1 MNIYSRFIGTGSYFP
16 EEVRTNAD
24 LENMVDTSDE
34 WITDR
39 TGIKERRIIGR
50 HETAA
55 TMGAEASKKAIEAA
69 DIDPKSID
77 MIVCATTSGRYALPS
92 TACEIQ
98 RILQIDGIPAFDV
111 AAACAGYCYALS
123 VADQYI
129 KSGMAKRIL
138 VVGTDCLSRLIDP
151 TDRSMVILFGDAA
164 GATIIEASDAPGILS
179 THIHAAG
186 SYGDLLHVGNPTRGE
201 TASIHENWGVM
212 KGNEVFKVAVTKL
225 SEVVEQTLNA
235 NNMDKSELDWLVP
248 HQANFRIIKAT
259 AKKLNMSLGQV
270 VMTLEKYGNT
280 SAATVPTALDAAIR
294 DGRIKRGQNLLLEA
308 FGGGFAWASALV
320 KY

>member
-1 MNIYSRFIGTGSYFP
+1 MYSRFIGTGSYFP
-16 EEVRTNAD
+16 SEIRSNAD
-24 LENMVDTSDE
+24 LENMVDTTDE

-39 TGIKERRIIGR
+39 TGIKERRIIGA

-55 TMGAEASKKAIEAA
+55 TMGAEAAKVAIEHAG
-69 DIDPKSID
+69 IDKSTLD
-77 MIVCATTSGRYALPS
+77 MIVCATTSGAHSLPS

-98 RILQIDGIPAFDV
+98 KILDVDGIPAFDV

-129 KSGMAKRIL
+129 KSGMAKRIM
-138 VVGTDCLSRLIDP
+138 VIGTDCLSRLIDP
-151 TDRSMVILFGDAA
+151 EDRSMVILFGDGA
-164 GATIIEASDAPGILS
+164 GATIIEASEEPGILS

-186 SYGDLLHVGNPTRGE
+186 SYGDLLKVGNPTRGDE
-201 TASIHENWGVM
+201 ASVHANWGSM

-225 SEVVEQTLNA
+225 SEVVEQTLAA
-235 NNMDKSELDWLVP
+235 NNMQKSDLDWLVP

-259 AKKLNMSLGQV
+259 AKKLDMSLDQV
-270 VMTLEKYGNT
+270 VMILEQYGNT
-280 SAATVPTALDAAIR
+280 SAATVPTALDAAIK
-294 DGRIKRGQNLLLEA
+294 DGRIQRGQHLLLEA

>member
-1 MNIYSRFIGTGSYFP
+1 MKIYSRFIGTGSYYP
-16 EEVRTNAD
+16 QEVRTNAH
-24 LENMVDTSDE
+24 LESMVETSDE

-39 TGIKERRIIGR
+39 TGIKERRIIGAD
-50 HETAA
+50 ETAA
-55 TMGAEASKKAIEAA
+55 TMGAKASEKAIEAA
-69 DIDPKSID
+69 GIDPKTID

-92 TACEIQ
+92 SACEIQ
-98 RILQIDGIPAFDV
+98 KLLKLDGIPAFDV

-138 VVGTDCLSRLIDP
+138 VIGTDCLSRLVDAN
-151 TDRSMVILFGDAA
+151 DRSMVILFGDAA
-164 GATIIEASDAPGILS
+164 GATIIEASESPGILS

-186 SYGDLLHVGNPTRGE
+186 SYGDLLHVGNPTRGNE
-201 TASIHENWGVM
+201 QSVHENWGVM
-212 KGNEVFKVAVTKL
+212 KGNEVFKVAVNKL
-225 SEVVEQTLNA
+225 SEVVEQTLKA

-259 AKKLNMSLGQV
+259 AKKLNMSLDQV
-270 VMTLEKYGNT
+270 VITLEKYGNT
-280 SAATVPTALDAAIR
+280 SAATVPTALDTAIR
-294 DGRIKRGQNLLLEA
+294 DGRIQRGQNLLLEA

>member
-1 MNIYSRFIGTGSYFP
+1 MNSRIIGTGSYYP
-16 EEVRTNAD
+16 SDVRTNAD
-24 LENMVDTSDE
+24 LSLMVDTSDE

-39 TGIKERRIIGR
+39 TGIKERRIIGE

-55 TMGAEASKKAIEAA
+55 TMGAEASKKALEAA
-69 DIDPKSID
+69 GIDAKSLD

-98 RILQIDGIPAFDV
+98 KVLDIDGIPAFDV

-138 VVGTDCLSRLIDP
+138 VVGTDCLSRMISP
-151 TDRSMVILFGDAA
+151 EDRTMVILFGDAA
-164 GATIIEASDAPGILS
+164 GATIIEASEEPGILS

-186 SYGDLLHVGNPTRGE
+186 SYGDLLAIGNPTRGDE
-201 TASIHENWGVM
+201 LSIHENWGTM
-212 KGNEVFKVAVTKL
+212 KGNEVFRVAVTKL
-225 SEVVEQTLNA
+225 SEVVEETLAA
-235 NNMDKSELDWLVP
+235 NNMQKSELDWLVP

-259 AKKLNMSLGQV
+259 AKKLDMSLDQV
-270 VMTLEKYGNT
+270 VLTLERYGNT
-280 SAATVPTALDAAIR
+280 SAATVPTALDEAIR

-320 KY
+320 RY

>member
-1 MNIYSRFIGTGSYFP
+1 MYSRIIGTGSYFP
-16 EEVRTNAD
+16 KEIRTNTD
-24 LENMVDTSDE
+24 LEVMIDTSDK

-39 TGIKERRIIGR
+39 TGIKERRLIADD
-50 HETAA
+50 ETVA
-55 TMGAEASKKAIEAA
+55 TMGAQASIKALEAA
-69 DIDPKSID
+69 QLLPSDLD

-92 TACEIQ
+92 SACEIAK
-98 RILQIDGIPAFDV
+98 ILKLDNIPAFDV

-138 VVGTDCLSRLIDP
+138 VIGSDCLSRLVDP
-151 TDRSMVILFGDAA
+151 KDRTMIILFGDGA
-164 GATIIEASDAPGILS
+164 GATIIEASEEPGILS
-179 THIHAAG
+179 THINAAG
-186 SYGDLLHVGNPTRGE
+186 SYSDLLHVGNPTRGDE
-201 TASIHENWGVM
+201 ASVHENWGSM

-225 SEVVEQTLNA
+225 SEIVEQTLEA
-235 NNMDKSELDWLVP
+235 NNMKKSDLDWLVP

-259 AKKLNMSLGQV
+259 AKKLDMSLDQV
-270 VMTLEKYGNT
+270 VLILEKYGNT
-280 SAATVPTALDAAIR
+280 SAATVPTALDIAIR

-320 KY
+320 RY

>member
-1 MNIYSRFIGTGSYFP
+1 MYSRFIGTGSYYP
-16 EEVRTNAD
+16 SDIRSNAD
-24 LENMVDTSDE
+24 LELMVDTTDE

-39 TGIKERRIIGR
+39 TGIKERRIIGE

-55 TMGAEASKKAIEAA
+55 TMGAAASKVAIKAA
-69 DIDPKSID
+69 DIDPQSLD

-98 RILQIDGIPAFDV
+98 KMLDLDGIPAFDV

-129 KSGMAKRIL
+129 KSGMVKRVL
-138 VVGTDCLSRLIDP
+138 VVGTDCLSRHIDP
-151 TDRSMVILFGDAA
+151 ADRSMVILFGDGA
-164 GATIIEASDAPGILS
+164 GATIIEASDEPGILS

-186 SYGDLLHVGNPTRGE
+186 SYGDLLTIGNPMHGDE
-201 TASIHENWGVM
+201 SSVQNNWGSM

-225 SEVVEQTLNA
+225 SEVVEQTLAA
-235 NNMDKSELDWLVP
+235 NNMQKSELDWLVP

-259 AKKLNMSLGQV
+259 ARKLEMDLSQV
-270 VMTLEKYGNT
+270 VMTLENYGNT
-280 SAATVPTALDAAIR
+280 SAATVPTALDTAIR
-294 DGRIKRGQNLLLEA
+294 DLLEQV
-308 FGGGFAWASALV
+308 FAGSDWS
-320 KY
+320 KI

>member
-1 MNIYSRFIGTGSYFP
+1 MYSRIIGTGSYYP
-16 EEVRTNAD
+16 SEVRSNAH
-24 LENMVDTSDE
+24 LELMVDTTDE

-39 TGIKERRIIGR
+39 TGIKERRIIGAD
-50 HETAA
+50 ETAA
-55 TMGAEASKKAIEAA
+55 TMGTEAAKKAIEAA
-69 DIDPKSID
+69 GIDPKSLD
-77 MIVCATTSGRYALPS
+77 MIVCATTSGRYSLPS

-98 RILQIDGIPAFDV
+98 KALDIDGIPAFDV

-129 KSGMAKRIL
+129 KSGMVKRVL
-138 VVGTDCLSRLIDP
+138 VIGTDCLSRLIDP
-151 TDRSMVILFGDAA
+151 NDRTMVILFGDAA
-164 GATIIEASDAPGILS
+164 GATIIEASEEPGILS

-186 SYGDLLHVGNPTRGE
+186 SYGDLLAVGNPTRGNE
-201 TASIHENWGVM
+201 QSVHENWGVM
-212 KGNEVFKVAVTKL
+212 KGNEVFKVAVNKL
-225 SEVVEQTLNA
+225 SQVVEQTLAA
-235 NNMDKSELDWLVP
+235 NNMQKSDLDWLVP

-259 AKKLNMSLGQV
+259 AKKLEMSLDHV

-280 SAATVPTALDAAIR
+280 SAATVPTALDEAIR

-320 KY
+320 RY

>member
-1 MNIYSRFIGTGSYFP
+1 MYSRIIGTGSYYP
-16 EEVRTNAD
+16 SEVRSNAD
-24 LENMVDTSDE
+24 LELMVDTSDE

-39 TGIKERRIIGR
+39 TGIKERRLVGKD
-50 HETAA
+50 ETAA
-55 TMGAEASKKAIEAA
+55 TMGAQASKEALSAAGIEASQL
-69 DIDPKSID
+69 D
-77 MIVCATTSGRYALPS
+77 MIVCATTSGRYSLPS

-98 RILQIDGIPAFDV
+98 KILGVDNIPAFDV

-138 VVGTDCLSRLIDP
+138 VIGTDCLSRLVDP
-151 TDRSMVILFGDAA
+151 KDRGMVILFGDAA
-164 GATIIEASDAPGILS
+164 GATIIEASEEPGILS
-179 THIHAAG
+179 THINAAG
-186 SYGDLLHVGNPTRGE
+186 SYSELLYVGNPTRGDE
-201 TASIHENWGVM
+201 ASVHENWGVM

-225 SEVVEQTLNA
+225 SEIVEQTLAA
-235 NNMDKSELDWLVP
+235 NNMQKSDLDWLVP

-259 AKKLNMSLGQV
+259 AKKLDMSLDQV
-270 VMTLEKYGNT
+270 VITLEKYGNT
-280 SAATVPTALDAAIR
+280 SAATVPTALDTAIR
-294 DGRIKRGQNLLLEA
+294 DGRIQRGQHLLLEA

>member
-1 MNIYSRFIGTGSYFP
+1 MKTYSRFIGTGSYYP
-16 EEVRTNAD
+16 EDIRTNAD
-24 LENMVDTSDE
+24 LEKMVDTSDE

-39 TGIKERRIIGR
+39 TGIKERRIIGPN
-50 HETAA
+50 ETAA
-55 TMGAEASKKAIEAA
+55 TMGAEASKKAIDAA
-69 DIDPKSID
+69 EIDPSSID

-98 RILQIDGIPAFDV
+98 SILGLDGIPAFDI

-138 VVGTDCLSRLIDP
+138 VIGTDCLSRLVDP
-151 TDRSMVILFGDAA
+151 ADRSMVILFGDGA
-164 GATIIEASDAPGILS
+164 GATIIEASEEPGILS

-186 SYGDLLHVGNPTRGE
+186 SYGELLQVGNPTRGDE
-201 TASIHENWGVM
+201 ASVHANWGVM

-225 SEVVEQTLNA
+225 SEVVEQTLKA

-259 AKKLNMSLGQV
+259 AKKLNMSLDQV
-270 VMTLEKYGNT
+270 VITLENYGNT

-320 KY
+320 RY

>member
-1 MNIYSRFIGTGSYFP
+1 MYSRFIGTGSYYP
-16 EEVRTNAD
+16 SDIRSNAD
-24 LENMVDTSDE
+24 LELMVDTTDE

-39 TGIKERRIIGR
+39 TGIKERRIIGE

-55 TMGAEASKKAIEAA
+55 TMGAAASKIAIKAA
-69 DIDPKSID
+69 DIDPQSLD

-98 RILQIDGIPAFDV
+98 KMLELDGIPAFDV

-129 KSGMAKRIL
+129 KSGMVKRVL
-138 VVGTDCLSRLIDP
+138 VIGTDCLSRHIDP
-151 TDRSMVILFGDAA
+151 SDRSMVILFGDGA
-164 GATIIEASDAPGILS
+164 GATIIEASDEPGILS

-186 SYGDLLHVGNPTRGE
+186 SYGDLLTIGNPMHGDE
-201 TASIHENWGVM
+201 SSVQSNWGSM

-225 SEVVEQTLNA
+225 SEVVEQTLAA
-235 NNMDKSELDWLVP
+235 NDMEKSELDWLVP

-259 AKKLNMSLGQV
+259 ARKLEMDLSQV
-270 VMTLEKYGNT
+270 VMTLENYGNT
-280 SAATVPTALDAAIR
+280 SAATVPTALDTAIR

-320 KY
+320 RY

>member
-1 MNIYSRFIGTGSYFP
+1 MYSRIIGTGSYFP
-16 EEVRTNAD
+16 KDVRSNAD
-24 LENMVDTSDE
+24 LELMIDTSDQ

-39 TGIKERRIIGR
+39 TGIKERRLIGAD
-50 HETAA
+50 ETPA
-55 TMGAEASKKAIEAA
+55 TMGAEASIKALEAA
-69 DIDPKSID
+69 QLLPSDLD

-98 RILQIDGIPAFDV
+98 KILKVDNIPAFDI

-138 VVGTDCLSRLIDP
+138 VIGSDCLSRLIDP
-151 TDRSMVILFGDAA
+151 KDRSMIILFGDGA
-164 GATIIEASDAPGILS
+164 GATIIEASEQPGILS
-179 THIHAAG
+179 THINAAG
-186 SYGDLLHVGNPTRGE
+186 SYSDLLRVGNPTRGDE
-201 TASIHENWGVM
+201 ASVHENWGEM

-225 SEVVEQTLNA
+225 SEIVEQTLQA
-235 NNMDKSELDWLVP
+235 NNMVKSDLDWLVP
-248 HQANFRIIKAT
+248 QQANFRIIKAT
-259 AKKLNMSLGQV
+259 AKKLDMSLDQV
-270 VMTLEKYGNT
+270 VLILEKYGNT
-280 SAATVPTALDAAIR
+280 SAATVPTALDIAIR

>member
-1 MNIYSRFIGTGSYFP
+1 MNSRIIGTGSYYP
-16 EEVRTNAD
+16 SDIRSNAD
-24 LENMVDTSDE
+24 LATMVDTSDE

-39 TGIKERRIIGR
+39 TGIKERRIIGAD
-50 HETAA
+50 ETAA
-55 TMGAEASKKAIEAA
+55 TMGVEASKQAIEAA
-69 DIDPKSID
+69 GIDVKSLD

-98 RILQIDGIPAFDV
+98 KALGIDGIPAFDV

-138 VVGTDCLSRLIDP
+138 VVGTDCLSRLINP
-151 TDRSMVILFGDAA
+151 EDRTMVILFGDAA
-164 GATIIEASDAPGILS
+164 GATIIEASEEPGILS

-186 SYGDLLHVGNPTRGE
+186 SYGDLLAVGNPQRGDE
-201 TASIHENWGVM
+201 QSIHENWGTM

-225 SEVVEQTLNA
+225 SEVVEQTLSA
-235 NNMDKSELDWLVP
+235 NNMQKSDLDWLVP

-259 AKKLNMSLGQV
+259 AKKLDMSLDQV
-270 VMTLEKYGNT
+270 VITLEKYGNT
-280 SAATVPTALDAAIR
+280 SAATVPTALDMAIR

-320 KY
+320 RY

>member
-1 MNIYSRFIGTGSYFP
+1 MYSRIIGTGSYFP
-16 EEVRTNAD
+16 QEIRSNAD
-24 LENMVDTSDE
+24 LEVMVDTSDE

-39 TGIKERRIIGR
+39 TGIKERRVIGAQ
-50 HETAA
+50 ETAA
-55 TMGAEASKKAIEAA
+55 TMGTEASIIALEAA
-69 DIDPKSID
+69 NLKAQDLD
-77 MIVCATTSGRYALPS
+77 MIVCATTSGRYSLPS

-98 RILQIDGIPAFDV
+98 QSLEVDNIPAFDV

-129 KSGMAKRIL
+129 KSGMVKRVL
-138 VVGTDCLSRLIDP
+138 VIGTDCLTRLVDP
-151 TDRSMVILFGDAA
+151 NDRSMVILFGDGA
-164 GATIIEASDAPGILS
+164 GATVLEASEEPGILS
-179 THIHAAG
+179 THINAAG
-186 SYGDLLHVGNPTRGE
+186 SYSKLLHVGNPTRGDE
-201 TASIHENWGVM
+201 ASVHENWGVM

-225 SEVVEQTLNA
+225 SEIVEQTLDA
-235 NNMDKSELDWLVP
+235 NNMKKSDLDWLVP

-259 AKKLNMSLGQV
+259 AKKLNMSLDQV
-270 VMTLEKYGNT
+270 VLTLEKYGNT
-280 SAATVPTALDAAIR
+280 SAATVPTALDIAIR

>member
-1 MNIYSRFIGTGSYFP
+1 
-16 EEVRTNAD
+16 
-24 LENMVDTSDE
+24 MVETTDE

-39 TGIKERRIIGR
+39 TGIKERRIIGAN
-50 HETAA
+50 ETAA
-55 TMGAEASKKAIEAA
+55 TMGAEASKIAIEAA
-69 DIDPKSID
+69 EIDPKSID

-98 RILQIDGIPAFDV
+98 RMLELDGIPAFDV

-129 KSGMAKRIL
+129 KSGMVKRIL
-138 VVGTDCLSRLIDP
+138 VIGTDCLSRHIDP
-151 TDRSMVILFGDAA
+151 ADRSMVILFGDGA
-164 GATIIEASDAPGILS
+164 GATIIEASEEPGILS

-186 SYGDLLHVGNPTRGE
+186 SYGDLLTIGNPVHGDE
-201 TASIHENWGVM
+201 SSVHSNWGSM

-225 SEVVEQTLNA
+225 SEVVEQTLAA
-235 NNMDKSELDWLVP
+235 NNMKKSELDWLVP

-259 AKKLNMSLGQV
+259 ARKLEMDLSQV

-280 SAATVPTALDAAIR
+280 SAATVPTALDTAIR

-320 KY
+320 RY

>member
-1 MNIYSRFIGTGSYFP
+1 MYSRFIGTGSYYP
-16 EEVRTNAD
+16 SDIRSNAD
-24 LENMVDTSDE
+24 LELMVETTDE

-39 TGIKERRIIGR
+39 TGIKERRIIGAN
-50 HETAA
+50 ETAA
-55 TMGAEASKKAIEAA
+55 TMGAEASKIAIEAA
-69 DIDPKSID
+69 EIDPKSID

-98 RILQIDGIPAFDV
+98 RMLELDGIPAFDV

-129 KSGMAKRIL
+129 KSGMVKRIL
-138 VVGTDCLSRLIDP
+138 VIGTDCLSRHIDP
-151 TDRSMVILFGDAA
+151 ADRSMVILFGDGA
-164 GATIIEASDAPGILS
+164 GATIIEASEEPGILS

-186 SYGDLLHVGNPTRGE
+186 SYGDLLTIGNPVHGDE
-201 TASIHENWGVM
+201 SSVHSNWGSM

-225 SEVVEQTLNA
+225 SEVVEQTLAA
-235 NNMDKSELDWLVP
+235 NNMKKSELDWLVP

-259 AKKLNMSLGQV
+259 ARKLEMDLSQV

-280 SAATVPTALDAAIR
+280 SAATVPTALDTAIR

-320 KY
+320 RY

>member
-1 MNIYSRFIGTGSYFP
+1 MYSKIIGTGSYYP
-16 EEVRTNAD
+16 SEVRSNAD
-24 LENMVDTSDE
+24 LELMVDTTDE

-39 TGIKERRIIGR
+39 TGIKERRIIGVD
-50 HETAA
+50 ETAA
-55 TMGAEASKKAIEAA
+55 TMGTQASLKAIEAA
-69 DIDPKSID
+69 GIDKSTID
-77 MIVCATTSGRYALPS
+77 MIVCATTSGRYSLPS

-98 RILQIDGIPAFDV
+98 KELEIDGIPAFDV

-138 VVGTDCLSRLIDP
+138 VIGTDCLSRLIDP
-151 TDRSMVILFGDAA
+151 NDRTMVILFGDAA
-164 GATIIEASDAPGILS
+164 GATIIEASEEPGILS

-186 SYGDLLHVGNPTRGE
+186 SYGDLLYVGNPERGNE
-201 TASIHENWGVM
+201 QSVHENWGVM
-212 KGNEVFKVAVTKL
+212 KGNEVFRVAVTKL
-225 SEVVEQTLNA
+225 SEVVEQTLAA
-235 NNMDKSELDWLVP
+235 NGMAKSDLDWLVP

-259 AKKLNMSLGQV
+259 ARKLDMSLDQV
-270 VMTLEKYGNT
+270 VMTLENYGNT

>member
-1 MNIYSRFIGTGSYFP
+1 MYSKIIGTGSYYP
-16 EEVRTNAD
+16 SEIRSNAD
-24 LENMVDTSDE
+24 LEVMVDTSDE

-39 TGIKERRIIGR
+39 TGIKERRIIGDD
-50 HETAA
+50 ETAA
-55 TMGAEASKKAIEAA
+55 TMGTQASLKAIEAA
-69 DIDPKSID
+69 GIDKSTID
-77 MIVCATTSGRYALPS
+77 MIVCATTSGRYSLPS

-98 RILQIDGIPAFDV
+98 RELEIDGIPAFDV

-138 VVGTDCLSRLIDP
+138 VIGTDCLSRLVDP
-151 TDRSMVILFGDAA
+151 ADRTMVILFGDAA
-164 GATIIEASDAPGILS
+164 GATVIEASEEPGILS

-186 SYGDLLHVGNPTRGE
+186 SYGDLLYVGNPTRGDE
-201 TASIHENWGVM
+201 QSIHENWGVM

-225 SEVVEQTLNA
+225 SEVVEQTLAA
-235 NNMDKSELDWLVP
+235 NNMQKSDLHWLVP

-259 AKKLNMSLGQV
+259 AKKLDMSLDQV
-270 VMTLEKYGNT
+270 VLTLEKYGNT

-294 DGRIKRGQNLLLEA
+294 DGRIQRGQNLLLEA

-320 KY
+320 RY

>member
-1 MNIYSRFIGTGSYFP
+1 LSKFSRIIGTGSYYP
-16 EEVRTNAD
+16 SDVRTNAD
-24 LENMVDTSDE
+24 LEVMVDTSDE

-39 TGIKERRIIGR
+39 TGIKERRIAGP

-55 TMGAEASKKAIEAA
+55 TMGAEASKKAFEAA
-69 DIDPKSID
+69 GIDPKSID

-92 TACEIQ
+92 SACEIQ
-98 RILQIDGIPAFDV
+98 KILGLDNIPAFDV

-138 VVGTDCLSRLIDP
+138 VIGTDCLSRLVDP
-151 TDRSMVILFGDAA
+151 SDRTMVILFGDAA
-164 GATIIEASDAPGILS
+164 GATVIEASDEPGILS
-179 THIHAAG
+179 THINAAG
-186 SYGDLLHVGNPTRGE
+186 SYADLLYVGNPTRGDE
-201 TASIHENWGVM
+201 QSVHENWGVM

-225 SEVVEQTLNA
+225 SEVVEQTLAA
-235 NNMDKSELDWLVP
+235 NNMAKSDLDWLVP

-259 AKKLNMSLGQV
+259 AKKLDMSLDQV
-270 VMTLEKYGNT
+270 VLTLENYGNT
-280 SAATVPTALDAAIR
+280 SAATVPTALDTAVR
-294 DGRIKRGQNLLLEA
+294 DGRIQRGQHLLLEA

-320 KY
+320 RY

>member
-1 MNIYSRFIGTGSYFP
+1 MYSKIIGTGSYYP
-16 EEVRTNAD
+16 ADIRSNAD
-24 LENMVDTSDE
+24 LELMVDTTDE

-39 TGIKERRIIGR
+39 TGIKQRRIIGK

-55 TMGAEASKKAIEAA
+55 TMGVEASLKAIEAA
-69 DIDPKSID
+69 QIDKRSID
-77 MIVCATTSGRYALPS
+77 MIVCATTSGRYSLPS

-98 RILQIDGIPAFDV
+98 KALQIDGIPAFDV

-129 KSGMAKRIL
+129 KSGMVKRIL
-138 VVGTDCLSRLIDP
+138 VIGTDCLSRLIDP
-151 TDRSMVILFGDAA
+151 NDRSMVILFGDAA
-164 GATIIEASDAPGILS
+164 GATIIEASAEPGILS
-179 THIHAAG
+179 THINAAG
-186 SYGDLLHVGNPTRGE
+186 SYGDLLQVGNPERGNE
-201 TASIHENWGVM
+201 HSVHENWGVM

-225 SEVVEQTLNA
+225 SEIVEQTLKA
-235 NNMDKSELDWLVP
+235 NNMEKSQLDWLVP

-259 AKKLNMSLGQV
+259 AKKLDMSLDQV
-270 VMTLEKYGNT
+270 VLTLENYGNT
-280 SAATVPTALDAAIR
+280 SAATVPTALDTAIR
-294 DGRIKRGQNLLLEA
+294 DGRIQRGQMLLLEA

>member
-1 MNIYSRFIGTGSYFP
+1 MYSRFIGTGSYYP
-16 EEVRTNAD
+16 TDVRSNAD
-24 LENMVDTSDE
+24 LELMVDTSDE

-39 TGIKERRIIGR
+39 TGIKERRIIGKD
-50 HETAA
+50 ETAA
-55 TMGAEASKKAIEAA
+55 TMGAEASLKALEAA
-69 DIDPKSID
+69 GIDASSLD

-98 RILQIDGIPAFDV
+98 KILGIDNIPAFDI

-138 VVGTDCLSRLIDP
+138 VIGTDCLSRLIDP
-151 TDRSMVILFGDAA
+151 ADRSMVILFGDGA
-164 GATIIEASDAPGILS
+164 GATIIEASEEPGILS
-179 THIHAAG
+179 THINAAG
-186 SYGDLLHVGNPTRGE
+186 SHGDLLAVGNPTRGDE
-201 TASIHENWGVM
+201 QSVHENWGVM

-225 SEVVEQTLNA
+225 SEVVIQTLEA
-235 NNMDKSELDWLVP
+235 NNMQKSDIDWLVP

-259 AKKLNMSLGQV
+259 AKKLDMSLDQV
-270 VMTLEKYGNT
+270 VMTLEKFGNT
-280 SAATVPTALDAAIR
+280 SAATVPTALDTAIR
-294 DGRIKRGQNLLLEA
+294 DGRIQRGQHLLLEA

>member
-1 MNIYSRFIGTGSYFP
+1 LNIYSRFIGTGSYFP

-259 AKKLNMSLGQV
+259 AKKLNMSLDQV